1 MGITVGAMI
10 KELRKGRGITRERL
24 CRGLCTPQML
34 ELIEKD
40 ACETDQYLF
49 DILLQRLGKS
59 PDKLELILS
68 QEEYRRMRARDLIE
82 ELCWKKKKDKALYL
96 LEQYRHFL
104 ARESSVQKMYE
115 YRVRTFISRRLD
127 KDLEE
132 AGHHI
137 HRALETTLP
146 GITPENMQEYMIS
159 GTELE
164 NLLAL
169 GLCMF
174 EQGETKTAERL
185 LESCRDY
192 ILRNVSDGE
201 ARALIYGKC
210 GWLLSKIYSRR
221 EKYARAYDCC
231 EEAIEGLR
239 RFGSLYFMMPL
250 LEQLKECGDKLG
262 IEEKGNRW
270 KIYHEILS
278 GLYEDYG
285 KAWYC
290 HDSLFHNPHNTAY
303 HLDSEFIR
311 QERLAQEMTQEELIE
326 GVYQSPEPLSRVE
339 NGRAKPTRN
348 KLEGL
353 LGKLGLERGRL
364 CGTIAVDDFKVL
376 ELKKEIDILIGQW
389 RYEEAERLLEE
400 LSEELDMEWKINR
413 IVLGYYQTI
422 LWFKMKK
429 SGSEETLEKLKA
441 LLRQSY
447 WVKREGYVRVPLRS
461 ELLILNAVSALL
473 GELDRYGEANQILRS
488 VMEALKHS
496 KVKLIYRRH
505 IASLPYVNLMIHTK
519 DVEYCKRGLT
529 FELACGIGIL
539 VPAYLHILAY
549 PEKGKNMAQ
558 YLKCI
563 GQACNL
569 CELFY
574 RDKYK
579 EMLKKIYKQYE
590 VFNRLRENQ
599 EEHLLTVVQQPT
611 D

>member
-10 KELRKGRGITRERL
+10 KELRKEQGITRERL

-82 ELCWKKKKDKALYL
+82 ELCWKRKKDKALYL
-96 LEQYRHFL
+96 LEQYRRFY
-104 ARESSVQKMYE
+104 ARESNVQKMYE

-137 HRALETTLP
+137 RRALETTLP
-146 GITPENMQEYMIS
+146 GITPENMLDYMIS

-174 EQGETKTAERL
+174 EQGGTKEAERL

-192 ILRNVSDGE
+192 ILRNVTDGE

-210 GWLLSKIYSRR
+210 GWLLSKVYGRR
-221 EKYARAYDCC
+221 GKYARAYDCC

-239 RFGSLYFMMPL
+239 RFGSLYFMTPL
-250 LEQLKECGDKLG
+250 LEQLKECGDRLG
-262 IEEKGNRW
+262 IEEKSNRW

-376 ELKKEIDILIGQW
+376 ELKEEIDILIGQW
-389 RYEEAERLLEE
+389 RYEEAEKLLEK
-400 LSEELDMEWKINR
+400 LSEALDMEWKINR
-413 IVLGYYQTI
+413 IVLGYYQIMLRFHTG
-422 LWFKMKK
+422 K
-429 SGSEETLEKLKA
+429 SGPEETLEKLKA

-447 WVKREGYVRVPLRS
+447 WVKKEGFVRVPLQS
-461 ELLILNAVSALL
+461 ELLILNQIAILMRKMARTEESVRVLQLIIRVVHESKMQVLYRHGIVCLL
-473 GELDRYGEANQILRS
+473 
-488 VMEALKHS
+488 
-496 KVKLIYRRH
+496 
-505 IASLPYVNLMIHTK
+505 YVNLAVHTQK
-519 DVEYCKRGLT
+519 TEYSEKGLKYELRCDKGVQLPFYLHTLAYIEKKCDVEKYVLLIKR
-529 FELACGIGIL
+529 
-539 VPAYLHILAY
+539 AYYI
-549 PEKGKNMAQ
+549 
-558 YLKCI
+558 
-563 GQACNL
+563 

-574 RDKYK
+574 REGYGKRLCQLYK
-579 EMLKKIYKQYE
+579 E
-590 VFNRLRENQ
+590 
-599 EEHLLTVVQQPT
+599 TVEKYCG
-611 D
+611 